1 MKKWKYIIKPKTR
14 LLDLPLGEIWQ
25 YRGMIYMLVKRN
37 YQVQYKQTILGPGWM
52 ILAPIFSSGLFSFVF
67 GYVGQFSSDGIPYF
81 LFYLS
86 ASILWGFFA
95 GCVERNTSVFLDN
108 AYLFGKVYFPRMV
121 VPFANVIFELVRFL
135 IQFLVCCAVSLFF
148 LWKKQVAFTG
158 TSLLL
163 LPLLVLEAGLLGMA
177 MGMIISS
184 MTTRYRDLSHFVNL
198 GMQLLMYASP
208 VLYPVSQL
216 PERLQKVV
224 LLNPVS
230 SLIEAFR
237 YGMTGSGTIH
247 WGYLGYSTIVTFLLF
262 MGSMILFN
270 QTEKTFIDI
279 V

>member
-1 MKKWKYIIKPKTR
+1 MKKWKYIIAPKTR
-14 LLDLPLGEIWQ
+14 LFDLPLREIWQ
-25 YRGMIYMLVKRN
+25 YRGMICMLVKRN
-37 YQVQYKQTILGPGWM
+37 YQIQYKQTILGPGWM

-95 GCVERNTSVFLDN
+95 GCVERNTGIFLDN

-121 VPFANVIFELVRFL
+121 VPLANVIFELVRFL
-135 IQFLVCCAVSLFF
+135 IQFLVCCVVGLIFLFRG
-148 LWKKQVAFTG
+148 QMSFTG
-158 TSLLL
+158 GYLFL
-163 LPLLVLEAGLLGMA
+163 LPLLVLESGLLGMA
-177 MGMIISS
+177 IGMVVSS
-184 MTTRYRDLSHFVNL
+184 LTTRYRDLSHLVRL

-216 PERLQKVV
+216 PSELQKLV

-230 SLIEAFR
+230 PFIEAFR
-237 YGMTGSGTIH
+237 YSMTGSGTIH
-247 WGYLGYSTIVTFLLF
+247 WGYLGYSTAVTILILV
-262 MGSMILFN
+262 GSVVLFN

>member
-1 MKKWKYIIKPKTR
+1 MKTWKYIIEPKTR
-14 LLDLPLGEIWQ
+14 LFDLPLGEIWQ
-25 YRGMIYMLVKRN
+25 YRGMVYMLVKRN

-95 GCVERNTSVFLDN
+95 GCVERNTSIFLDN

-121 VPFANVIFELVRFL
+121 VPLSNVIFELLRFL
-135 IQFLVCCAVSLFF
+135 IQFLVCCAVWLIFF
-148 LWKKQVAFTG
+148 FRGQVSFMG
-158 TSLLL
+158 WYLLL
-163 LPLLVLEAGLLGMA
+163 LPFLALESGLLGMA
-177 MGMIISS
+177 IGMIVSS
-184 MTTRYRDLSHFVNL
+184 LTTKYRDLSHLVRL
-198 GMQLLMYASP
+198 GMQLLMYAAP

-216 PERLQKVV
+216 PVSLQKLV

-237 YGMTGSGTIH
+237 YSMTGSGTIH
-247 WGYLGYSTIVTFLLF
+247 WGYLGYSTLF
-262 MGSMILFN
+262 TILILAGSMILFN